1 MKNTNKSRD
10 MKNAR
15 RCRVIYGDEI
25 KLRRIGLMYP
35 EGEPNFLSDKRNEE
49 FDGYTNRGYK
59 KNLRYVNVGPITHMV
74 MRLTIAQ
81 WNELKDGLGDSIIK
95 KKGTRNNRDWELI

>member
-10 MKNAR
+10 MKNAKYV
-15 RCRVIYGDEI
+15 RVIYGDEI

-35 EGEPNFLSDKRNEE
+35 EGEPSFLSDKRKEE

-59 KNLRYVNVGPITHMV
+59 KNVRFVNVGPITHMV
-74 MRLTIAQ
+74 MRLTMKQ
-81 WNELKDGLGDSIIK
+81 WNELKDGLGNSIIK
-95 KKGTRNNRDWELI
+95 KKNTRNNREWELV